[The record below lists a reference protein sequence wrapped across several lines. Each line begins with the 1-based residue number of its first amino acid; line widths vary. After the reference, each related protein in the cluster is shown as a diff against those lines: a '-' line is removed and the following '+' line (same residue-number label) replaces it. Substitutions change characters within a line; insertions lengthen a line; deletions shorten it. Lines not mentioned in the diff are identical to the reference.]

1 MVGSTVLVTLIEGRV
16 EVLED
21 IGMPHVAV
29 PLKADGITA
38 DKPQRQVLTAGEQ
51 LRVAPDSVPV
61 VAMVDVGRA
70 VAWERGHLVFADEH
84 LSRLGEGKK
93 RDWKDGVAGKG
104 GW

>member
-51 LRVAPDSVPV
+51 LRVAPDSVAV

-70 VAWERGHLVFADEH
+70 VAWESGHLVFDDEP
-84 LSRLGEGKK
+84 LGSAER
-93 RDWKDGVAGKG
+93 RDGNEWGSTYR
-104 GW
+104 